1 MPEEEAE
8 PVAAWRLREPL
19 SAFFLS
25 FGSNDLDSLGKV
37 VVVAVLS
44 GVTPGELT
52 GVGAAAAEGFE
63 S

>member
-25 FGSNDLDSLGKV
+25 FGSNDSLGKV